1 MKIKVFTTG
10 GSIDKCYSTASSSFE
25 VDEPQAAVI
34 LEESNV
40 AFEYEVEALFR
51 KDSLEITSADRQR
64 IVDSVCNEPCRHI
77 LITHGTDT
85 MIETARALHGIPGKV
100 IVITGSMQP
109 AAFRNTDAYF
119 NLGGAVIALQTLPDG
134 IYIVMNGRVLDPLRA
149 VKNHA
154 QDRFEEYS

>member
-1 MKIKVFTTG
+1 
-10 GSIDKCYSTASSSFE
+10 
-25 VDEPQAAVI
+25 
-34 LEESNV
+34 
-40 AFEYEVEALFR
+40 
-51 KDSLEITSADRQR
+51 
-64 IVDSVCNEPCRHI
+64 
-77 LITHGTDT
+77 
-85 MIETARALHGIPGKV
+85 V